1 MRASVWKRSKHFMT
15 NALAWLIAAMYAF
28 PILYMILTSFKPEA
42 KVAPPQLAFTPTLEN
57 YRAVISSELALHLF
71 NSVFI
76 TAITVFLT
84 VLLAVPAA
92 YALVYGSLKRAVDYY
107 YWFITT
113 TLLPAV
119 AVVIPI
125 YIAFNYMRLLD
136 TKLGLI
142 LLYTGAGVPL
152 MIWLVKT
159 FFEDVPY
166 ELIEAADIDGATR
179 ILSFFKIILPLV
191 KGGIFSTALL
201 VFITTWYEFFF
212 AVNMT
217 YNKAATLPIY
227 LNRFLTQ
234 QGYFWAK
241 MSAAGVIVVIIPI
254 VLGFFT
260 QKALV
265 KGLTVGAVKG

>member
-1 MRASVWKRSKHFMT
+1 MKPIWEKKIKNTLSNT
-15 NALAWLIAAMYAF
+15 TTWLIAIFYAF
-28 PILYMILTSFKPEA
+28 PILYMFITGFKPEEM
-42 KVAPPQLAFTPTLEN
+42 VAPPRLFFAPTLDN
-57 YRAVISSELALHLF
+57 YKAVISDALVLHLF

-76 TAITVFLT
+76 TVATVMLT

-92 YALVYGSLKRAVDYY
+92 FTLVFGKLKKAESYY

-125 YIAFNYMRLLD
+125 YLVFNFMGLLD

-142 LLYTGAGVPL
+142 LLYTGAGIPL
-152 MIWLVKT
+152 MIWMIKT

-166 ELIEAADIDGATR
+166 EIIEAADIDGCSRFLT
-179 ILSFFKIILPLV
+179 FFKIILPLI
-191 KGGIFSTALL
+191 KGGIFSTAML
-201 VFITTWYEFFF
+201 VFITTWNEFFF
-212 AVNMT
+212 AVNIT
-217 YNKAATLPIY
+217 YSKAPILPIY

-234 QGYFWAK
+234 QGFFWAK
-241 MSAAGVIVVIIPI
+241 MSAAGTLVVVIPI
-254 VLGFFT
+254 ILGFFT
-260 QKALV
+260 QKTLV

>member
-1 MRASVWKRSKHFMT
+1 M
-15 NALAWLIAAMYAF
+15 NAKLMKSIKTGLTTIISWLIAILYAF
-28 PILYMILTSFKPEA
+28 PILYMFITGFKPEE
-42 KVAPPQLAFTPTLEN
+42 KVAPPQLFFSPTLDN
-57 YRAVISSELALHLF
+57 YKAVISNELALHAI
-71 NSVFI
+71 NSVVITFI
-76 TAITVFLT
+76 T
-84 VLLAVPAA
+84 VLLTILLSVPAA
-92 YALVYGSLKRAVDYY
+92 YSIVYGKLKSAESYY

-125 YIAFNYMRLLD
+125 FIAFNRLKILD
-136 TKLGLI
+136 TKFGLV
-142 LLYTGAGVPL
+142 LLFSAAGVPL
-152 MIWLVKT
+152 MIWMIKT

-166 ELIEAADIDGATR
+166 ELLEAADIDGCSRFA
-179 ILSFFKIILPLV
+179 SFFKIILPLI
-191 KGGIFSTALL
+191 KGGIFSTAML
-201 VFITTWYEFFF
+201 VFITTWNEFFF

-217 YNKAATLPIY
+217 YSKAATLPIY

-241 MSAAGVIVVIIPI
+241 MSAASTLVVIVPI

-265 KGLTVGAVKG
+265 KGLTMGAVKG

>member
-1 MRASVWKRSKHFMT
+1 MKSILKKDTKNFIANIAT
-15 NALAWLIAAMYAF
+15 WLIAIIYAF
-28 PILYMILTSFKPEA
+28 PILYMFVTGFKPEE
-42 KVAPPQLAFTPTLEN
+42 KVAPPQLFFIPTLEN
-57 YRAVISSELALHLF
+57 YQAVISDGLFLHSF

-76 TAITVFLT
+76 TVATVLFT
-84 VLLAVPAA
+84 ILLAVPAA
-92 YALVYGSLKRAVDYY
+92 FSIVFGKLKRAEGYY

-125 YIAFNYMRLLD
+125 YLSFNLAGLLD
-136 TKLGLI
+136 TKSGLI

-152 MIWLVKT
+152 MIWMVKT

-166 ELIEAADIDGATR
+166 ELIEAADIDGCSR
-179 ILSFFKIILPLV
+179 LMSFFKIILPLI

-201 VFITTWYEFFF
+201 VFITTWNEFFF
-212 AVNMT
+212 AVNIT
-217 YNKAATLPIY
+217 YFRAANLPVY

-241 MSAAGVIVVIIPI
+241 MSAAGTIVVIIPI
-254 VLGFFT
+254 ILGFFT
-260 QKALV
+260 QKTLV